1 MASEHKRSTT
11 YRSQKTAQSKP
22 CQNRWETY
30 NRVMADLN
38 LNDFNKYLITE
49 KQNNQ
54 LSKVSSDP
62 WPDLPE
68 KKSDAAKELNAL
80 HLRLADLQQRFFV
93 DRRKKLL
100 FVLQGMD
107 TSGKNGTIRNVFRG
121 VNPQGVHVASFE
133 KPSSREIAHDYLW
146 RVHKRAPCNGEIMI
160 FDRSH
165 YEDVLA
171 VRVNKLR
178 PESVW
183 RKRYRHI
190 NDFEQMLTDEDT
202 IIIKFFLHIDQDTQ
216 KQRLQNRLD
225 TPAKNWKFDQSDLV
239 ARSKWDQYIAAYE
252 EVFEKTSPSHAPWY
266 IIPANKKWARNL
278 LVARI
283 VVACLE
289 DMQLSYPKV
298 DFDPTQVVIR

>member
-1 MASEHKRSTT
+1 MPFLKNLCEKCHNLSLARIVGKPKTT
-11 YRSQKTAQSKP
+11 LMP
-22 CQNRWETY
+22 
-30 NRVMADLN
+30 DLS
-38 LNDFNKYLITE
+38 LSDFDKYLITK
-49 KQNNQ
+49 KQNAK
-54 LSKVSSDP
+54 LDKVASDP
-62 WPDLPE
+62 WADLPA
-68 KKSDAAKELNAL
+68 KKSEAAKELSAL

-93 DRRKKLL
+93 DRRKKIL

-146 RVHKRAPCNGEIMI
+146 RVHKRTPCNGEIMI

-171 VRVNKLR
+171 VRVNELQ
-178 PESVW
+178 PEEVW

-190 NDFEQMLTDEDT
+190 NDFEQMLTDEGT
-202 IIIKFFLHIDQDTQ
+202 IIKKFFLHIDQDTQ
-216 KQRLQNRLD
+216 KERLQNRLD
-225 TPAKNWKFDQSDLV
+225 TPEKNWKFDQSDLV
-239 ARSKWDQYIAAYE
+239 ARSKWDDYIAAYE
-252 EVFEKTSPSHAPWY
+252 EVFAKTSYTHAPWY

-289 DMQLSYPKV
+289 DMHLSYPKV
-298 DFDPTQVVIR
+298 DFDPAKVVID

>member
-1 MASEHKRSTT
+1 MTLHPYDIDLACNPAQKRSTMKLSDFDA
-11 YRSQKTAQSKP
+11 YRITKSQ
-22 CQNRWETY
+22 
-30 NRVMADLN
+30 
-38 LNDFNKYLITE
+38 
-49 KQNNQ
+49 NQ
-54 LSKVSSDP
+54 KIAKVPSDP
-62 WPDLPE
+62 WDDLPAS
-68 KKSDAAKELNAL
+68 KSEAKKELSVL
-80 HLRLADLQQRFFV
+80 HERLADLQQRFFV

-107 TSGKNGTIRNVFRG
+107 TSGKNGTIRHVFRG

-133 KPSSREIAHDYLW
+133 KPSSREYAHDYLW
-146 RVHKRAPCNGEIMI
+146 RIHKRAPSKGEIMI

-171 VRVNKLR
+171 VRVNKLK
-178 PESVW
+178 PENVW

-190 NDFEQMLTDEDT
+190 NDFEQMLADEDT
-202 IIIKFFLHIDQDTQ
+202 VILKFFLHINRDTQ
-216 KQRLQNRLD
+216 KERLQERLD

-239 ARSKWDQYIAAYE
+239 ARAKWDDYVAAYE
-252 EVFEKTSPSHAPWY
+252 EVFAKTSTLHAPWY

-289 DMQLSYPKV
+289 DMHLSYPKV
-298 DFDPTQVVIR
+298 EYDPSEIVID

>member
-1 MASEHKRSTT
+1 MPDSHLS
-11 YRSQKTAQSKP
+11 
-22 CQNRWETY
+22 
-30 NRVMADLN
+30 
-38 LNDFNKYLITE
+38 DFDKYLITQ
-49 KQNNQ
+49 KQNHR
-54 LSKVSSDP
+54 LSKVTSDP
-62 WPDLPE
+62 WPDLPTG
-68 KKSDAAKELNAL
+68 KHAAAKELSAL
-80 HLRLADLQQRFFV
+80 HARLADLQQRFFV

-133 KPSSREIAHDYLW
+133 KPSTREMGHDYLW
-146 RVHKRAPCNGEIMI
+146 RVHKRAPRNGEIMI

-171 VRVNKLR
+171 VRVNQLTS
-178 PESVW
+178 EAVW

-190 NDFEQMLTDEDT
+190 NDFEQMLTDEGT
-202 IIIKFFLHIDQDTQ
+202 FIIKFFLHIDRDTQ
-216 KQRLQNRLD
+216 KQRLQERLD

-239 ARSKWDQYIAAYE
+239 ARSKWDEYVAAYE
-252 EVFEKTSPSHAPWY
+252 EVFAKTSPAHAPWY

-289 DMQLSYPKV
+289 DMHLSYPKV
-298 DFDPTQVVIR
+298 DFDPSEVVIQ